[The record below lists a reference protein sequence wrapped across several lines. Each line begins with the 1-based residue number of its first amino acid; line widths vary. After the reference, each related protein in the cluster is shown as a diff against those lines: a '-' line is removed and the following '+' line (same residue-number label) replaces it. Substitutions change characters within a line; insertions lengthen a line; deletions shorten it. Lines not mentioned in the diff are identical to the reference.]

1 MAIWSSPYPT
11 FPLDGAVVLIT
22 GGGRGIGRATGH
34 AFARAGAQVW
44 LGDRDE
50 LAATSAAA
58 EIGRG
63 ARGRHLDVT
72 DRASFAAFV
81 AAATA
86 THGRVDVL
94 VNNAGVMPLGA
105 FVEQPEAISRLTLEV
120 NLWGLIHGMRLVLP
134 AMQARGRGHVVNV
147 ASMAGKIAIPG
158 MAIYNASKFAAV
170 GLSSA
175 VRRELAPHGVSVSA
189 VLPSAVRTELA
200 AGVPLG
206 GGMPTVDAVDVAAAI
221 VASCRSR
228 TAMIPVPGFL
238 GAWDLLDAIVPERLM
253 AFGRSLIG
261 ERRALTSIDHQARD
275 GYATRVASQAEAHA
289 GAPTPPGR
297 APA

>member
-1 MAIWSSPYPT
+1 MSILSSSYPA
-11 FPLDGAVVLIT
+11 FPLQGAVVLIT

-34 AFARAGAQVW
+34 AFARAGAHVW

-50 LAATSAAA
+50 LAVTAAAA

-63 ARGRHLDVT
+63 ARGCHVDVT

-81 AAATA
+81 DAATA
-86 THGRVDVL
+86 AHGRVDVL
-94 VNNAGVMPLGA
+94 VNNAGVMPLGS
-105 FVEQPEAISRLTLEV
+105 FVEQSDAITRLTLEV

-134 AMQARGRGHVVNV
+134 GMQARGAGHVVNV
-147 ASMAGKIAIPG
+147 ASMAGKIAVPG

-170 GLSSA
+170 GLSAA

-206 GGMPTVDAVDVAAAI
+206 GGMPTIDAVDVAAAI
-221 VASCRSR
+221 LASCRSR
-228 TAMIPVPGFL
+228 KAMIPVPGFL
-238 GAWDLLDAIVPERLM
+238 GVWDLIDAVVPERLM
-253 AFGRSLIG
+253 SFGRSLIG
-261 ERRALTSIDHQARD
+261 ERRALTSVDHGARD
-275 GYATRVASQAEAHA
+275 TYAARVASQAAAHA
-289 GAPTPPGR
+289 APPPAGR
-297 APA
+297 SAT

>member
-1 MAIWSSPYPT
+1 MAILASSYPP
-11 FPLDGAVVLIT
+11 FALDGAVVLIT

-34 AFARAGAQVW
+34 AFARAGAHVW

-50 LAATSAAA
+50 LAVTSAAA

-63 ARGRHLDVT
+63 ARGRHLDVI

-81 AAATA
+81 DTATA
-86 THGRVDVL
+86 AHGRVDVL

-105 FVEQPEAISRLTLEV
+105 FVDQPDAIARLTLEV

-170 GLSSA
+170 GLTLA
-175 VRRELAPHGVSVSA
+175 VRREVAPTGVSVSA

-228 TAMIPVPGFL
+228 KAMIPVPGFL
-238 GAWDLLDAIVPERLM
+238 GAWDLIDAIVPERIM
-253 AFGRSLIG
+253 AWGRSLIG
-261 ERRALTSIDHQARD
+261 ERRALTSIDHGARD
-275 GYATRVASQAEAHA
+275 GYATRVAAQAEAYA
-289 GAPTPPGR
+289 A
-297 APA
+297 APAAGRRIPG